1 MTDAGRYTGGAYLE
15 SNPTWH
21 VEDSLWKA
29 DQVERLL
36 AAHPEVPRGT
46 VAEVGCGA
54 GEILRILHDRWPE
67 AELVGYEVSPQ
78 AHELA
83 EPRATDRLSFRL
95 ADATQEPLDVDLILL
110 MDVVEHVDD
119 PLAFLRALA
128 ARCRHAVLHIPLDMT
143 LLAVARPHHLMV
155 ARRDTGHLHYFV
167 KETALA
173 TLSDAGFDVVDWRYT
188 EVEQRRDATPKQR
201 VLDTARR
208 IVSRVDRDL
217 AVRLAGGASLLVL
230 ARPR

>member
-1 MTDAGRYTGGAYLE
+1 VTDSGRYTGGAYLE
-15 SNPTWH
+15 RNPTWH
-21 VEDSLWKA
+21 VEDSVWKA

-36 AAHPEVPRGT
+36 AAHPEVERRT

-54 GEILRILHDRWPE
+54 GEILRSLHDRWPD
-67 AELVGYEVSPQ
+67 AELVGYEVSPH

-83 EPRATDRLSFRL
+83 ASRAADRLSFRL
-95 ADATQEPLDVDLILL
+95 ADATEEPMQVDLLLL

-128 ARCRHAVLHIPLDMT
+128 RRCRHAVLHIPLDMT

-167 KETALA
+167 KETALE
-173 TLSDAGFDVVDWRYT
+173 TVRDGGFEVVDWRYT
-188 EVEQRRDATPKQR
+188 EVERRRNASRKQR
-201 VLDTARR
+201 VLDATRR
-208 IVSRVDRDL
+208 LVSRVDRDL